1 MRDENKTDSYSQAID
16 KINQLRALKFMLMKD
31 KSLTSDDITIPKILD
46 TINMLEQV
54 ENQATEML
62 EHVSVVS
69 RELYSLAD
77 EFESGM
83 QERTWSEMVAGA
95 KKIASD
101 AKNMASK
108 AADRISDTAS
118 KVANSV
124 SNTAKNVASNIQSTA
139 KDVANAVTTQVSNA
153 VSGAQQVMSKVAD
166 SSSNAMQNVKESASN
181 LVNKASTAVKGAVDT
196 ASECAKQVMD
206 DAGKVSRDIGKTA
219 LDSAK
224 NIGEATSKFA
234 GDFIE
239 NAQAEY
245 SNLAQG
251 VKDVASS
258 VSKGASNVVSN
269 IAEGAK
275 NAASDIVGGAN
286 KMASNA
292 MDAAKKTGSA
302 MMDFAK
308 DVADNYGDAVKDMA
322 NEAAELGK
330 SGLDAMKDFAENAQ
344 AEYSELAQK
353 VADKA
358 KDFGE
363 NYVDACADMA
373 KSLNEAV
380 GDTCDELLGNTIDG
394 VNEMSN
400 TAKSGVDEITSD
412 SKDVNDYSDKV
423 DDFSK
428 QTNINPDELDDDE
441 KAAYDLINQLGEDNP
456 NLKNELIKKLK
467 EMYPG
472 EDPEL
477 IETRA
482 DLALSEMKKKI
493 NGEKESVPKPPFN
506 EQPPEETPPH
516 EKPQDTSK
524 ETVPQNPNTEPPPI
538 NSIDWKK
545 GDPKSYGWD
554 GEKAEFPTGILAM
567 MHDGDQ
573 QIFNPYGHRDAL
585 WTTFSFRPSDTMG
598 EKKYPQIAITPASF
612 EALSSFRLMLDQIPY
627 VVVKEYFFKNTASTM
642 MNLVKKIM
650 DQAKEIGESASDPN
664 KTEAGNKGSS
674 DAKSS
679 GNGFLDKV
687 SKLFE
692 KQDVLKSMVVD
703 IPYILYC
710 GLRKKLYGNTYIF
723 PYIVNSSTVINQ
735 ASNQSEWGKNDGSII
750 GQIMDGIQ
758 DAMSMIGG
766 ITSGVMGSQAQS
778 ANLFPAPTWKLNG
791 DDKVSFS
798 FDLIL
803 INDHVVRARNNY
815 ICVNTIINNNRSIQK
830 AILAFPGALYELWLP
845 TGQRHLM
852 CTGDFKLYPL
862 GLNRKTPNG
871 FFRGNGNNT
880 PGANFPIGT
889 VDGRAGVS
897 LTDFNEHQDEVEVLP
912 DAYKLSM
919 TFTSCLANNLNTSI
933 FQYYVKMTPY
943 SNPGAQPPGAESKDD
958 GFEKLGEFSKSLMGG
973 GNQSTGSAPQTP
985 NGGSTK
991 NSRKMNGMA
1000 IEFTEE
1006 DLVEKFDEATYN
1018 KQLQKLKSS
1027 LGDVS
1032 STSDSAVLTIRKAN
1046 DSVLKSKKFLSK
1058 LYNAENNNL
1067 WYKPFEKEEYYTSLK
1082 PDYSQALRK
1091 QYGDKLN
1098 SLTQIDSEIQEIQ
1111 TYVSSASRQLS
1122 NLQMSFNERDSIIQ
1136 RKVNS
1141 TEKLDRLHVARA
1153 NLVDEMLQLDS
1164 QMISYAFDKHDDVVS
1179 VKRNEITND
1188 IFKQVWNEKIMNS
1201 YERDTVQYMTSKEKE
1216 RYFKKKVRE
1225 LKKFDEYGV
1234 LSHRDWFFR
1243 VTVIDYIVEQMEELI
1258 NLFKNCAYDDYETV
1272 YKVVR
1277 KLNLLQLDLE
1287 DARSNDKFNIN
1298 RTNLFHLSD
1307 KAISEYTK
1315 IDSLLNGSTLYEL
1328 FQSQIE
1334 LKFFKPMTQDD
1345 NMTIE
1350 SDESKDK
1357 ELLQEQKT
1365 EIEMSK
1371 RRIVRDDLVVRIW
1384 GSESNLTKDA
1394 YDRINKNADQ
1404 EFEEPITITIGEN
1417 ETKTF
1422 TTLKQIKNRIIQL
1435 KLDGCD
1441 TNELQQLLGAFTNK
1455 VNSEKEVLVIQ
1466 RMNQMYNDGKSK
1478 IDEIDDSVNAK
1489 VEI

>member
-1 MRDENKTDSYSQAID
+1 MSENKTDSYSQAID
-16 KINQLRALKFMLMKD
+16 KINQLRALKFMLMD

-62 EHVSVVS
+62 EQVSVVS

-101 AKNMASK
+101 ARNMASK

-124 SNTAKNVASNIQSTA
+124 SNTAKNVASSIQSTA

-166 SSSNAMQNVKESASN
+166 STSSAMQNVKESASN
-181 LVNKASTAVKGAVDT
+181 LVDKASTAVKGAVDT
-196 ASECAKQVMD
+196 ASNCAKQVMD
-206 DAGKVSRDIGKTA
+206 KAGKVAGDIGKA
-219 LDSAK
+219 AVDAAK

-258 VSKGASNVVSN
+258 VAEGAANAVSN

-275 NAASDIVGGAN
+275 NAASDIVAGATE
-286 KMASNA
+286 MASNA
-292 MDAAKKTGSA
+292 IDAAKETGSA

-308 DVADNYGDAVKDMA
+308 DVADNYGDAVKEMA
-322 NEAAELGK
+322 NQAAELGK

-380 GDTCDELLGNTIDG
+380 GDACDDLLGNTIDG

-400 TAKSGVDEITSD
+400 TAKSGVEEITSD
-412 SKDVNDYSDKV
+412 QNAVNDYSDKV

-428 QTNINPDELDDDE
+428 QTDINPDELDDDE
-441 KAAYDLINQLGEDNP
+441 KAAYDLINQLGEDDP

-493 NGEKESVPKPPFN
+493 NGEKESVPEPPFN

-516 EKPQDTSK
+516 EKPQDTST

-538 NSIDWKK
+538 NCIDWKK
-545 GDPKSYGWD
+545 GEPKSYGWA
-554 GEKAEFPTGILAM
+554 GEKAQFPTGVLAM

-650 DQAKEIGESASDPN
+650 DTADELGKSASNAD
-664 KTEAGNKGSS
+664 KVEAGNQGSA

-692 KQDVLKSMVVD
+692 KPDLLKSMVVD

-723 PYIVNSSTVINQ
+723 PYIVNNSTIINQ

-750 GQIMDGIQ
+750 GQIMNGIQ
-758 DAMSMIGG
+758 NAINMIGG
-766 ITSGVMGSQAQS
+766 ITAGVMGSQAQS

-803 INDHVVRARNNY
+803 INDHIVRARNNY
-815 ICVNTIINNNRSIQK
+815 ICVNTIINNNRYIQK

-871 FFRGNGNNT
+871 FFSGNGG
-880 PGANFPIGT
+880 PSGANFKIGT
-889 VDGRAGVS
+889 VDGRAGVGE
-897 LTDFNEHQDEVEVLP
+897 TDFNEHQDEVEVLP

-958 GFEKLGEFSKSLMGG
+958 GFEKIKGFATSLMGG
-973 GNQSTGSAPQTP
+973 QNKSTGSAPQTP

-991 NSRKMNGMA
+991 KSRKMNGRA
-1000 IEFTEE
+1000 IESTEE

-1046 DSVLKSKKFLSK
+1046 DSVLKSRKFLSK

-1111 TYVSSASRQLS
+1111 TYVSSTSRQLS

-1334 LKFFKPMTQDD
+1334 LKFFKPISQDD
-1345 NMTIE
+1345 SNDIE

-1371 RRIVRDDLVVRIW
+1371 RRIVRDELVVRIW
-1384 GSESNLTKDA
+1384 GSEANLTKDA

-1422 TTLKQIKNRIIQL
+1422 TTLKQIKDRIIQL

-1441 TNELQQLLGAFTNK
+1441 TNELQQLLGAFANK

-1489 VEI
+1489 VKI

>member
-1 MRDENKTDSYSQAID
+1 MSENKTDSYSQAID
-16 KINQLRALKFMLMKD
+16 KINQLRALKFMLMD

-46 TINMLEQV
+46 TINMLQQV

-62 EHVSVVS
+62 EHVSAVS

-83 QERTWSEMVAGA
+83 QERTWNEMVAGA
-95 KKIASD
+95 KRIASD

-124 SNTAKNVASNIQSTA
+124 GNTAKNVASSIQSTA
-139 KDVANAVTTQVSNA
+139 KVVANAVTTQVSNA

-166 SSSNAMQNVKESASN
+166 STSSAMQNVKDSASN
-181 LVNKASTAVKGAVDT
+181 LVDKASTAVKVAVDT
-196 ASECAKQVMD
+196 ASNCAEQVIGK
-206 DAGKVSRDIGKTA
+206 AGEVAVDIGNAAVDT
-219 LDSAK
+219 AK

-258 VSKGASNVVSN
+258 VAQGAANAVSN

-275 NAASDIVGGAN
+275 NVASAVVDGATE
-286 KMASNA
+286 MASKA
-292 MDAAKKTGSA
+292 MDAAKETGSA

-308 DVADNYGDAVKDMA
+308 DVADNYGDAVKEMA
-322 NEAAELGK
+322 NEAAEFGK

-353 VADKA
+353 VADRA
-358 KDFGE
+358 KDYGE

-412 SKDVNDYSDKV
+412 QNDVNDYSDKV

-428 QTNINPDELDDDE
+428 YIDINPDQFDDDE
-441 KAAYDLINQLGEDNP
+441 RTAYDLINQLGEDDP
-456 NLKNELIKKLK
+456 NLKNELIKKLN

-472 EDPEL
+472 EDPEI
-477 IETRA
+477 IEARA
-482 DLALSEMKKKI
+482 ELVLSEMKDKI
-493 NGEKESVPKPPFN
+493 NGEKESVPEPPFKEQTPVEEKPP
-506 EQPPEETPPH
+506 T
-516 EKPQDTSK
+516 EKPHDTSK

-538 NSIDWKK
+538 NCIDWKK
-545 GDPKSYGWD
+545 GDPKSYGWK
-554 GEKAEFPTGILAM
+554 GEKAEFPTGVLAM

-598 EKKYPQIAITPASF
+598 KEKYPQIAITPASF

-650 DQAKEIGESASDPN
+650 DQAKEIGESASNPD
-664 KTEAGNKGSS
+664 KTEAGNQGSG
-674 DAKSS
+674 DAKSE

-692 KQDVLKSMVVD
+692 KPDKLKSMVVD

-723 PYIVNSSTVINQ
+723 PYIVTSSTIINQ
-735 ASNQSEWGKNDGSII
+735 ASNTSEWGKNEGSII
-750 GQIMDGIQ
+750 GQIMNGIQ
-758 DAMSMIGG
+758 HAMSMIGG
-766 ITSGVMGSQAQS
+766 IASGVMGSQAQP

-791 DDKVSFS
+791 DDNVSFS

-803 INDHVVRARNNY
+803 INDHIVRARNNY
-815 ICVNTIINNNRSIQK
+815 ICVNTIINNNRYIQK

-852 CTGDFKLYPL
+852 CKGDFKLYPL
-862 GLNRKTPNG
+862 GLNRKTPKG
-871 FFRGNGNNT
+871 FFSGKGG
-880 PGANFPIGT
+880 PSGANFKIGT
-889 VDGRAGVS
+889 VDGRAGVGE
-897 LTDFNEHQDEVEVLP
+897 TDFNEHQDEVEVLP

-973 GNQSTGSAPQTP
+973 GNQKTGNAPTP

-991 NSRKMNGMA
+991 KSRKMNGMRA
-1000 IEFTEE
+1000 IESTEE

-1046 DSVLKSKKFLSK
+1046 DNVLKSRKFLSK

-1082 PDYSQALRK
+1082 PDYSQSLRK

-1141 TEKLDRLHVARA
+1141 SEKLDRLHVARA

-1201 YERDTVQYMTSKEKE
+1201 YERDKVQYMTSKEKE

-1272 YKVVR
+1272 YKIVR

-1334 LKFFKPMTQDD
+1334 LKFFKPISQDD
-1345 NMTIE
+1345 SNDIE
-1350 SDESKDK
+1350 SDQSKDK

-1404 EFEEPITITIGEN
+1404 EFEEPIDITIGEN

-1422 TTLKQIKNRIIQL
+1422 TTLKQIKDRIIQL

-1441 TNELQQLLGAFTNK
+1441 TNELQQLLGAFANK

-1466 RMNQMYNDGKSK
+1466 RMNQMYNEGTSK
-1478 IDEIDDSVNAK
+1478 MNEIDDSVNASVK
-1489 VEI
+1489 I